1 MFIIAGRLNWLGAW
15 GYLGAIVVVTFWGRA
30 VVMRK
35 DPALLQERAQ
45 SLRKEDVKRWDRVLM
60 PLVAIVLP
68 ILMLFVAAVD
78 VRLDWTPRYH
88 VGWEIGAL
96 VVTLAGL
103 LIANQAFIENSFFSG
118 TVRIQNERGHK
129 VVSTGP
135 YRWVRHPGYA
145 GGIIADVAAPILL
158 GSLWA
163 LIPAVLLCIL
173 IVVRTVLEDRTLK
186 AELDGYTEYS
196 KAVRCRLVPGVW

>member
-1 MFIIAGRLNWLGAW
+1 MSKGQITWPKLIIRFSVLFIVLGGLMFIIAGRLNWLGAW

-135 YRWVRHPGYA
+135 YRWVRH
-145 GGIIADVAAPILL
+145 L
-158 GSLWA
+158 GWS
-163 LIPAVLLCIL
+163 V
-173 IVVRTVLEDRTLK
+173 D
-186 AELDGYTEYS
+186 
-196 KAVRCRLVPGVW
+196 CRLTRAWQRSLQSE